1 MKGKGKA
8 GLAVRRIAGT
18 MSGTSMDGVDLAVLD
33 TDGEAILGFG
43 ETRYRPYSDAE
54 RGVLRAAL
62 GAWPGDPRT
71 TAAESVVE
79 AAHLEV
85 MDGLDVDLFGFH
97 GQTLAHDP
105 GAARTHQA
113 GSGAR
118 IARALGR
125 PVAWDFRSAD
135 MRAGGQ
141 GAPLAPFYHWALARR
156 QGAAGPLAVLN
167 LGGVGNLTWLDPD
180 AAGPDAPGALL
191 AFDTGPANG
200 PMDDAM
206 RARGLGAFDEGG
218 ARAARGRA
226 DADAVAA
233 FLNSP
238 YFSKKPPKSLDRLDF
253 QDLLRSV
260 SGMGDA
266 DALATLVAA
275 AVQAVVQGIARLPA
289 PPTALWV
296 AGGGRRNRTVMAG
309 LAAALPFDV
318 VPVDDIGLDG
328 DALEAQAFAYL
339 AARVAAD
346 LTLSAP
352 GTTGVAAPATGGL
365 LARP

>member
-71 TAAESVVE
+71 TAAEGVVE

-141 GAPLAPFYHWALARR
+141 GAPLAPFYH
-156 QGAAGPLAVLN
+156 
-167 LGGVGNLTWLDPD
+167 
-180 AAGPDAPGALL
+180 
-191 AFDTGPANG
+191 
-200 PMDDAM
+200 
-206 RARGLGAFDEGG
+206 
-218 ARAARGRA
+218 
-226 DADAVAA
+226 
-233 FLNSP
+233 
-238 YFSKKPPKSLDRLDF
+238 
-253 QDLLRSV
+253 
-260 SGMGDA
+260 
-266 DALATLVAA
+266 
-275 AVQAVVQGIARLPA
+275 
-289 PPTALWV
+289 
-296 AGGGRRNRTVMAG
+296 
-309 LAAALPFDV
+309 
-318 VPVDDIGLDG
+318 
-328 DALEAQAFAYL
+328 
-339 AARVAAD
+339 
-346 LTLSAP
+346 
-352 GTTGVAAPATGGL
+352 
-365 LARP
+365 